1 MLCLKD
7 KPFYIFVQFYPLI
20 CQTIN
25 TGNNIYQKLSIY
37 ISDTN
42 NYTLAIHANT
52 HMVEFQSQ
60 KQYTLS
66 TNFPWQIIPPK
77 MDMK

>member
-7 KPFYIFVQFYPLI
+7 KPFYILVQFYPLI

-37 ISDTN
+37 ISDN
-42 NYTLAIHANT
+42 
-52 HMVEFQSQ
+52 
-60 KQYTLS
+60 K
-66 TNFPWQIIPPK
+66 
-77 MDMK
+77 